1 MNETEEAV
9 RHLFAVATEDIP
21 PGIDLLRSVRG
32 RRRTRVVRTRVA
44 LSAVTAAV
52 LAAAAAITL
61 SAVQAPSALAQ
72 VTKAAAQTAG
82 QSYQVRSAATLVK
95 AAGWRLNAPV
105 TVSGE
110 FDPGQGV
117 GEEMSSGGS
126 QVRFAG
132 RLMFPSPCR
141 GLRGGVPGAQ
151 GAPDSAG
158 KVLAAVSRAT
168 AAGRESRLRWPP

>member
-72 VTKAAAQTAG
+72 GTKAAAQTAG
-82 QSYQVRSAATLVK
+82 QSYQVRSAGRYMYLSLSEAFRAAYREASGVSIPAGKSWLRFPAPLRPGGEATLVEL
-95 AAGWRLNAPV
+95 AHIGFATPDLGQ
-105 TVSGE
+105 VSPQDLLALLGSATQVSQTG
-110 FDPGQGV
+110 PA
-117 GEEMSSGGS
+117 SG
-126 QVRFAG
+126 
-132 RLMFPSPCR
+132 
-141 GLRGGVPGAQ
+141 
-151 GAPDSAG
+151 D
-158 KVLAAVSRAT
+158 
-168 AAGRESRLRWPP
+168 

>member
-82 QSYQVRSAATLVK
+82 QSYQVRSVATLVK

-105 TVSGE
+105 TVSGNCNHQQRINHMK
-110 FDPGQGV
+110 PIGITQ
-117 GEEMSSGGS
+117 
-126 QVRFAG
+126 
-132 RLMFPSPCR
+132 L
-141 GLRGGVPGAQ
+141 
-151 GAPDSAG
+151 
-158 KVLAAVSRAT
+158 
-168 AAGRESRLRWPP
+168 

>member
-1 MNETEEAV
+1 MNETEETV
-9 RHLFAVATEDIP
+9 PHLFAVATEDIP

-82 QSYQVRSAATLVK
+82 QSYQVRSVATLVK
-95 AAGWRLNAPV
+95 AAGWRLNR
-105 TVSGE
+105 S
-110 FDPGQGV
+110 
-117 GEEMSSGGS
+117 EEHTYELQS
-126 QVRFAG
+126 
-132 RLMFPSPCR
+132 
-141 GLRGGVPGAQ
+141 LR
-151 GAPDSAG
+151 
-158 KVLAAVSRAT
+158 
-168 AAGRESRLRWPP
+168 